1 MGGPKSNGK
10 CPYRKGRGHRDTEEK
25 MCVDRGRD
33 WRDVATAGVPGAP
46 SGAHTLI
53 VDLRLQNWEGIEFFP
68 KPPGVW

>member
-1 MGGPKSNGK
+1 
-10 CPYRKGRGHRDTEEK
+10 